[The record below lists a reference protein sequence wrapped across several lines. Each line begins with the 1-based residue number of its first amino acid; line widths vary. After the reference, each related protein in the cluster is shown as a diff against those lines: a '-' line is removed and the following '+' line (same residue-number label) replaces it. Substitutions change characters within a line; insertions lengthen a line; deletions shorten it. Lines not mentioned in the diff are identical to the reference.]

1 MRKWTAIRM
10 GMVGP
15 LLSAAGAALV
25 STLPALGQQA
35 PPFGPRPFGP
45 RPFGPH
51 PFGPH
56 PFGPHPFAPW
66 VFVAAGTFLA
76 LRLLLVIG
84 LVIVVWRLLGAGGL
98 WHRPDSATQLLRE
111 RYARGEI
118 SEEEYRKRL
127 STLA

>member
-45 RPFGPH
+45 R